1 MKTKIFIMLMVCMS
15 TIPLVASNK
24 IIGTIQ
30 DATDKSALIG
40 VNICLKQGDQQ
51 LAGVI
56 TDSHGK
62 FTLEMAD
69 GEYILECSYV
79 GYEAI
84 LMSLNISES
93 TNLGTIEMHEAVTE
107 LGEV

>member
-40 VNICLKQGDQQ
+40 VNICLKYGDQQ
-51 LAGVI
+51 LAGGLRI
-56 TDSHGK
+56 HT
-62 FTLEMAD
+62 E
-69 GEYILECSYV
+69 
-79 GYEAI
+79 
-84 LMSLNISES
+84 
-93 TNLGTIEMHEAVTE
+93 NL
-107 LGEV
+107 L

>member
-40 VNICLKQGDQQ
+40 VNICLQNFEHG
-51 LAGVI
+51 LAHKP
-56 TDSHGK
+56 DRAS
-62 FTLEMAD
+62 
-69 GEYILECSYV
+69 
-79 GYEAI
+79 
-84 LMSLNISES
+84 
-93 TNLGTIEMHEAVTE
+93 
-107 LGEV
+107 

>member
-24 IIGTIQ
+24 IIGIIQ

-40 VNICLKQGDQQ
+40 VNVCLKHDDQQ

-79 GYEAI
+79 CFK
-84 LMSLNISES
+84 
-93 TNLGTIEMHEAVTE
+93 
-107 LGEV
+107 